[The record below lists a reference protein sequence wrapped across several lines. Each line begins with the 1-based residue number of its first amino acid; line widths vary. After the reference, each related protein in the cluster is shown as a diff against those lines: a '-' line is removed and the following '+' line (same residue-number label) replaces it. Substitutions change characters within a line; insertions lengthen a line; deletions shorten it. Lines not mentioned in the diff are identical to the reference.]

1 MKKYVIE
8 IIRKSCIDRNFVKS
22 FSKLTA
28 GTASAQILGII
39 TVPILTRLYG
49 VEAYGIQ
56 AVYNSVVSIF
66 CILATGRYETVILL
80 PKDDKQSFSVCC
92 IVILLSFVISICW
105 FFGYMAVKD
114 EVVTFLGYGEVFDW
128 LQWLPFTV
136 MATSLSVVITQW
148 LNRMRD
154 YRVMAMTGV
163 LISIINFFAGSVYA
177 MLYPGD
183 NFGLYFNTF
192 SGQMI
197 VGIIGIFYCY
207 QRKYFSLTW
216 ISLSMLL
223 YVAKKYIN
231 VPKYMVVGNILND
244 FSTKLPV
251 FLLQGIFGDIVVGY
265 YAMSVKLL
273 GMPMQLI
280 TNAVGNVFIRDAVDE
295 WNKKGNCERSFK
307 KTYYLLGV
315 LGIIPSILIFIF
327 SKDLFVIFLGENWYM
342 AGLYCVYLIPMYFIN
357 FVFSPLSNVLVIAN
371 KQNVFFYLQFCRLA
385 VVYLFMQVG
394 YILFTTADAV
404 VIFYGI
410 GFSLYYSIVLL
421 YCRQVATNGSGDI

>member
-1 MKKYVIE
+1 MKEYLKA
-8 IIRKSCIDRNFVKS
+8 IINKSCVDKNFVKN

-28 GTASAQILGII
+28 GTASAQIVSII

-56 AVYNSVVSIF
+56 AVYNSVVSMF
-66 CILATGRYETVILL
+66 CILATGRYETAILL
-80 PKDDKQSFSVCC
+80 PKDDKKSFSVCC
-92 IVILLSFVISICW
+92 LVVLLSLFMSICW
-105 FFGYMAVKD
+105 CFGYMVLKD
-114 EVVTFLGYGEVFDW
+114 TMIKFFGYGEVFDW

-136 MATSLSVVITQW
+136 MAISLSVVVTHW

-154 YRVMAMTGV
+154 YRVMAMTGM
-163 LISIINFFAGSVYA
+163 LISIINFSAGSIYA
-177 MLYPGD
+177 ILYPGD

-192 SGQMI
+192 MGQLV

-207 QRKYFSLTW
+207 KRKYFSKAW
-216 ISLSMLL
+216 ISFSMLL
-223 YVAKKYIN
+223 HVAKKYIN
-231 VPKYMVVGNILND
+231 VPKYMVGGNILND
-244 FSTKLPV
+244 LSTKLPV
-251 FLLQGIFGDIVVGY
+251 FLLQGIFGDLVVGY

-273 GMPMQLI
+273 GMPLQLI
-280 TNAVGNVFIRDAVDE
+280 TSAVGNVFLRDAVDE
-295 WNKKGNCERSFK
+295 WNNKGNCERSFK

-342 AGLYCVYLIPMYFIN
+342 AGVYCVYLIPMYFIK
-357 FVFSPLSNVLVIAN
+357 FIFSPLSNVLVIAN
-371 KQNVFFYLQFCRLA
+371 KQNIFFYLQFCRLA

-394 YILFTTADAV
+394 YRLFFTADAV

-410 GFSLYYSIVLL
+410 GFSLYYAIVLL
-421 YCRQVATNGSGDI
+421 YCRKVAINVSESV